1 MSAISEQEEFEFR
14 LRAEMEAGRAVSPA
28 PTPPSEA
35 FKRKSAVS
43 LARGEHPYMARAA
56 DTLAGLTGTLRGG
69 IDLAGGLFGKE
80 KLSESL
86 FPTEAIDK
94 SSGRYIGGQIADP
107 YAQVVGLKA
116 MQAAKAI
123 RPAAGMLQNVIGG
136 TAAGSIL
143 GAASEDGSAV
153 SGGMLG
159 GAISAVAPPVLTA
172 AAKGFGWAIDLLKG
186 RLSEIKA
193 GKVLRD
199 VAGDELPKI
208 QAALQAAGQNV
219 TASQAAAPVGSTRFA
234 ALGERA
240 AQQDSQFTSD
250 LLARQAADREAKI
263 ASLAGGPTQTAARQ
277 AVQDTKASLTGLT
290 NPMRETELA
299 AANQAGDFIKDAAP
313 RVAQKAESAIGA
325 LQDTGRLYALE
336 GQTRN
341 ALNQKLNSPTPGWVK
356 PETISNLEESVLKA
370 RAGTQEMNAMKWQ
383 RQDEGEF
390 ILRQIDSLKAHGL
403 SPLNTDNITG
413 RIVSSLNDPKLA
425 GSKPI
430 QNVMSNVAKEI
441 EEWTAA
447 NGGVIDAQALYSIR
461 KNAVASEVSRLN
473 PSATEKTQ
481 AKMTAAILGKVSP
494 LIDDAIEAAG
504 GTGWRNYL
512 QTYADGMGVI
522 NRMKLGGEALKML
535 QKSPA
540 GFIELV
546 KGNNPKAVQKIFS
559 GEYDVAKAMGDKFK
573 PMREV
578 SAELE
583 RDAKLKELASA
594 GGTDLANILGK
605 DASTFRLPNL
615 LSRPALIANKVL
627 DVAEESLNKKV
638 MAKVY
643 NAMRNGKDA
652 SDLMNKLS
660 TAEQNRVLQ
669 ALASG
674 NLQQYLSTSVVAGAN
689 Q

>member
-1 MSAISEQEEFEFR
+1 MAGSFLQPEMLLTGGAAGKLIGEGTGLLSKGLRAAGIGGTYGATAAQGDANNQLENRATTAATTAAISF
-14 LRAEMEAGRAVSPA
+14 VSPA
-28 PTPPSEA
+28 
-35 FKRKSAVS
+35 
-43 LARGEHPYMARAA
+43 L
-56 DTLAGLTGTLRGG
+56 
-69 IDLAGGLFGKE
+69 
-80 KLSESL
+80 
-86 FPTEAIDK
+86 
-94 SSGRYIGGQIADP
+94 
-107 YAQVVGLKA
+107 
-116 MQAAKAI
+116 
-123 RPAAGMLQNVIGG
+123 LQ
-136 TAAGSIL
+136 
-143 GAASEDGSAV
+143 
-153 SGGMLG
+153 
-159 GAISAVAPPVLTA
+159 A
-172 AAKGFGWAIDLLKG
+172 AAKGTGWAIDLLKG

-199 VAGDELPKI
+199 VAGEELPKI
-208 QAALQAAGQNV
+208 QAALAASGNDV
-219 TASQAAAPVGSTRFA
+219 TASQAAAPVGSTRFS
-234 ALGERA
+234 ALGQRA
-240 AQQDSQFTSD
+240 AEQDSQFTAEMM
-250 LLARQAADREAKI
+250 ARQAADREAKI
-263 ASLAGGPTQTAARQ
+263 AALAGGSNQTAARQ
-277 AVQDTKASLTGLT
+277 AVQGTKASLTGLT

-299 AANQAGDFIKDAAP
+299 AANQAGDFIQDAAP

-325 LQDTGRLYALE
+325 LQDTGRLYAIE

-341 ALNQKLNSPTPGWVK
+341 ALNQKLNSSTPGWVK
-356 PETISNLEESVLKA
+356 PETISTLEDSVLKA

-403 SPLNTDNITG
+403 TPLDTSNITSK
-413 RIVSSLNDPKLA
+413 ITASLNDPKLA

-447 NGGVIDAQALYSIR
+447 NSGIIDAQALYSIR

-535 QKSPA
+535 QKSPS
-540 GFIELV
+540 GFMELV
-546 KGNNPKAVQKIFS
+546 NGNNPKAVQKIFS
-559 GEYDVAKAMGDKFK
+559 GEYDIAKAMGDKFK

-578 SAELE
+578 SGELE

-594 GGTDLANILGK
+594 GSADLANILAK
-605 DASTFRLPNL
+605 DVSGFRLPNL
-615 LSRPALIANKVL
+615 LSRPALVANKVI

-652 SDLMNKLS
+652 SELMNQLS
-660 TAEQNRVLQ
+660 TAEQNLVLQ
-669 ALASG
+669 AVSSG
-674 NLQQYLSTSVVAGAN
+674 RLQPYLNSAVTAGA
-689 Q
+689 QQ